1 MTVSLLLMAIL
12 VFPLPRLARRRESMV
27 TDRREMRFDWVLAL
41 SAAGG
46 CFLFIP
52 FPWAIAVAVVVVGA
66 IMVLVPKSIGTND
79 DDRQLRIARGVP
91 ETAQMLAALVATG
104 STDQVATQR
113 AAAAAAEP
121 LNAIL
126 RNVAR
131 RRALGASAEAAW
143 AEAAGDPLLS
153 SIATVMIR
161 GSETGAGTSSELLRI
176 AQDAR
181 DNYYTRAQA
190 AARSAAVK
198 AVVPLAACFLPAFFL
213 LGVVPIVASLG
224 SELL

>member
-12 VFPLPRLARRRESMV
+12 VFPLPRLARRRESLV

-66 IMVLVPKSIGTND
+66 ILVLVPKSIGTND

-143 AEAAGDPLLS
+143 AEAAADPLLS

-224 SELL
+224 SELF